1 MPQLY
6 CISPKAEY
14 NPQIKEAKYKR
25 SSDTASE
32 KARRLCECKPPDGK
46 RTDVFGIATPASQE
60 GLVVCRKTN
69 GGGGCRRTG
78 IVDFRP

>member
-1 MPQLY
+1 MPQPY

-14 NPQIKEAKYKR
+14 NSQIKGAKYKR

-32 KARRLCECKPPDGK
+32 KARRLCECMPPDGYAN
-46 RTDVFGIATPASQE
+46 DVFGIVMPALQE
-60 GLVVCRKTN
+60 GLVACRKTN
-69 GGGGCRRTG
+69 GGGVNRRTG